1 MKKPETALRPLRA
14 DAARNRERVLAAA
27 KAAFGTDGVR
37 VPLDEVARRAGVGP
51 GTVHRHFP
59 TKESLLEAI
68 VAGTVE
74 RLTAEARRQLR
85 APEPGAA
92 FYAFFSRMVHQG
104 AKNRAFTAALEE
116 LDADSSAA
124 VAGREL
130 FAATAELLRRAQVAG
145 AVRPDVDVRH
155 VKAAL
160 VGVLAGWESMGGKVR
175 SSSDDRKHLVT
186 LACDGFRP
194 PR

>member
-27 KAAFGTDGVR
+27 RAAFGTDGVQ

-68 VAGTVE
+68 VAGTVD
-74 RLTAEARRQLR
+74 RLTTEARKQLR
-85 APEPGAA
+85 APEAGDA

-116 LDADSSAA
+116 LDGDSSAA

-130 FAATAELLRRAQVAG
+130 FAATAELLRRAQAAG

-160 VGVLAGWESMGGKVR
+160 VGVLAGWESMGGKLR

-194 PR
+194 RG